1 MISFGKYLAFLPPPP
16 LPRALSLIQCCK
28 SMKILDRLLQHCL
41 LHCFRRWVW
50 ACVILKMSTYWNGGL
65 TRFFWAM
72 WSGKCTLMWLQKVQ
86 MNFTFSSS
94 SIRWWSRIIRPSIY
108 SETSPWDTSI
118 HGTQNLV
125 PEQCAEAL
133 HLLEGHLY
141 LGVGKGHFFWV
152 SKPGFNLHSGN
163 TLALKKPSLGWVYKR
178 HNDDS
183 FHNMNYLT

>member
-1 MISFGKYLAFLPPPP
+1 MPAQSSDIFRKIPRLRPPPP
-16 LPRALSLIQCCK
+16 PRLPLYNG
-28 SMKILDRLLQHCL
+28 KILDRLLQRCL

-152 SKPGFNLHSGN
+152 SKPRFNLHPGN
-163 TLALKKPSLGWVYKR
+163 TLALKKPSLVWVYKR